1 MMECTGSEEEPAQ
14 MESRVFMH
22 SAAASLVGHMV
33 LAVGLFFADAH
44 PFDYVPPESI
54 AVDIVS
60 SKEISSLEK
69 EAEPPQTPS
78 VDALDIPDDKPQAD
92 TKEAPAPAQSTPPQ
106 SSPATALSS
115 GTPTPPASKQAALQP
130 SPEPQPRTGAI
141 VQCAGARYQ
150 RQVWGS
156 ARSTGEWH
164 WRRQRRCRGN

>member
-1 MMECTGSEEEPAQ
+1 MGGTGSEEEPAQ

-22 SAAASLVGHMV
+22 SAAASFAGHMV
-33 LAVGLFFADAH
+33 LAVGLFFAEAH
-44 PFDYVPPESI
+44 PFDYVPPELI

-106 SSPATALSS
+106 SSPATARLRAL
-115 GTPTPPASKQAALQP
+115 PPRPPRSKRRSNRRQ
-130 SPEPQPRTGAI
+130 SRSRTGAI